1 MRKIKISKSAREIN
15 QYSTDE
21 SISKIVTKRQSNK
34 LKRQAGD
41 FPQRGK
47 SP

>member
-1 MRKIKISKSAREIN
+1 LIGLLGIKEI
-15 QYSTDE
+15 E
-21 SISKIVTKRQSNK
+21 MLLGVVSISKTVIKIQSGK